1 MTASPEHK
9 NDSDVVD
16 VTVKSQKGKFEGPFA
31 KTDTVQTVILVS
43 SKKLGFDQSDRFE
56 LVLENDRKHPLNP
69 STVLGTLLKKDD
81 EKKPKLDFVLTATG
95 SGV

>member
-1 MTASPEHK
+1 MTTSADHK
-9 NDSDVVD
+9 TDGSVID
-16 VTVKSQKGKFEGPFA
+16 VTVKSQKAPFQGFFA
-31 KTDTVQTVILVS
+31 KTDTVQTVITAAV
-43 SKKLGFDQSDRFE
+43 KKLGIDPTDRIE